1 MKKRLLLLAFLLS
14 VSAFAEQTVDLGNS
28 TVKGSR
34 AGSGNY
40 TLTPKEYKNTYVVT
54 QEKIRERNYKNVE
67 DVLRDAPGVTIQHTA
82 FGPRVDMRGSG
93 EKALQRVKVLV
104 DGVSINPT
112 EETMASLP
120 INAIPI
126 ETVKKIEIIP
136 GGGATLYGSG
146 SVGGVVSITTNSNAT
161 KNNFFMDLNYG
172 SYDNRSF
179 GLAGGYNVNKKLYV
193 NYGFS
198 YLNSEGYRREEEKE
212 NKIFLGGFDY
222 KFNEKNRVRLQVRHS
237 DIKDDG
243 SNQLKKEELLADRTA
258 PGLNLDM
265 KTKDKSY
272 TLDYEFRPTN
282 SLTFVATSYYQK
294 QDRDIKTES
303 IDDIKIVSS
312 SRAYTSNKELMN
324 FYNIQS
330 IMDAKFE
337 EDKRGLKLKG
347 KYEYGKGEVLFGYD
361 YQKSINKR
369 KSLVRS
375 ETLKTY
381 NTGYLDQ
388 TLSPENILPIVNRV
402 NIDLSKVSHAFYLFN
417 KWNATN
423 KLDITT
429 GFRTELTKY
438 QGSRINGPNTMP
450 FVTPKVNEIKTDRD
464 LTNYAGEAGFLYKY
478 RDTGRVFL
486 RYERGFVT
494 PFANQLT
501 DKIKDT
507 TLKKQVGF
515 MEIPIVNVSSKYVD
529 NNLKSEIT
537 DTVELGFRDYIGN
550 SLISTSFFVTDTTDE
565 ITLISSGITNP
576 AVNRWKY
583 RNIGKTRRLGV
594 ELEAEQNFGK
604 WTLNESLTFLDTKV
618 LKSNEEARILK
629 GDRVPL
635 VPRVKA
641 TLGLK
646 YHLTSKLDLIG
657 TYTYFSKRDTR
668 EIRVSDDY
676 NAKDDEIIKHS
687 IGGYGTMD
695 LGVLYKADDYSNVK
709 VGAKNLLNKK
719 YNLRETSIEA
729 LPAPER
735 NYYLE
740 MNVRF

>member
-14 VSAFAEQTVDLGNS
+14 VPVLAEQTVDLGNS
-28 TVKGSR
+28 VVKGSKS
-34 AGSGNY
+34 GSGNY
-40 TLTPKEYKNTYVVT
+40 TLIPKEYKNTYTIT

-93 EKALQRVKVLV
+93 EKSLQRVKVMV

-172 SYDNRSF
+172 SYDHRSF
-179 GLAGGYNVNKKLYV
+179 GFAGGYNINPKLYV

-222 KFNEKNRVRLQVRHS
+222 KFNKKNRVRLQVRHS
-237 DIKDDG
+237 DIKDDS
-243 SNQLKKEELLADRTA
+243 SNQLKKKELLADRTA
-258 PGLNLDM
+258 PGLNMDTE
-265 KTKDKSY
+265 TKDKSY
-272 TLDYEFRPTN
+272 TLDYEYRPSEN
-282 SLTFVATSYYQK
+282 LTFVATAYQQNQK
-294 QDRDIKTES
+294 REITTES
-303 IDDIKIVSS
+303 VDDIKIVASD
-312 SRAYTSNKELMN
+312 RNYTSSDKWMYFLDVTSGMR
-324 FYNIQS
+324 
-330 IMDAKFE
+330 AKFDE
-337 EDKRGLKLKG
+337 EKRGMKFKG
-347 KYEYGKGEVLFGYD
+347 KYDYKKGELLFGYD

-369 KSLVRS
+369 KSFVSS

-381 NTGYLDQ
+381 TNMWSNVVLDDKK
-388 TLSPENILPIVNRV
+388 PIINQVDIR
-402 NIDLSKVSHAFYLFN
+402 LQKESEGFYAFN
-417 KWNATN
+417 KWNVN
-423 KLDITT
+423 KDFDFTT
-429 GFRTELTKY
+429 GFRMEKTKY
-438 QGSRINGPNTMP
+438 KGYRKNGPNLMPVVSTEPTTM
-450 FVTPKVNEIKTDRD
+450 ETDRK
-464 LTNYAGEAGFLYKY
+464 LKNYAGEVGFLYKY
-478 RDTGRVFL
+478 SDTGRAFV

-501 DKIKDT
+501 DKVKDT
-507 TLKKQVGF
+507 KIKNNIGTF
-515 MEIPIVNVSSKYVD
+515 FIPPAVNVASKYVD
-529 NNLKSEIT
+529 NNLKSETT
-537 DTVELGFRDYIGN
+537 DTVEIGFRDYFFN
-550 SLISTSFFVTDTTDE
+550 SLLSTSFFLTDTTDE
-565 ITLISSGITNP
+565 ITLISSGVTNP
-576 AVNRWKY
+576 AINRWKY
-583 RNIGKTRRLGV
+583 RNIGKTRRMGI
-594 ELEAEQNFGK
+594 EMEAEQKFGK
-604 WTLNESLTFLDTKV
+604 WTLNQSLTLINTKV
-618 LKSNEEARILK
+618 LESNEEARILR
-629 GDRVPL
+629 GDKVPL
-635 VPRVKA
+635 VPRIKA

-646 YHLTSKLDLIG
+646 YKVTDKLSLIG
-657 TYTYFSKRDTR
+657 SYTYFSKRDTR
-668 EIRVSDDY
+668 ELQEHENIRKEDKIV
-676 NAKDDEIIKHS
+676 KHT
-687 IGGYGTMD
+687 IGGYGTVD
-695 LGVLYKADDYSNVK
+695 LGVLYEADTYSNIK
-709 VGAKNLLNKK
+709 VGAKNLFNKK